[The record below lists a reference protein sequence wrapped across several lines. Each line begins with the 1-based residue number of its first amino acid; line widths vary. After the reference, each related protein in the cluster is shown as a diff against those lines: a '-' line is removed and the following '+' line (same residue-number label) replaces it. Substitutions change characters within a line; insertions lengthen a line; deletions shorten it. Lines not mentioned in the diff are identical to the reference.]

1 MWECVAQQT
10 DPVGEEDS
18 RGTDGLSYK
27 VLVAA
32 EAAGQL
38 PTL

>member
-1 MWECVAQQT
+1 MWECVALQT
-10 DPVGEEDS
+10 DSVREEDS
-18 RGTDGLSYK
+18 RGTDGLSHK

>member
-1 MWECVAQQT
+1 MWECVDLQT
-10 DPVGEEDS
+10 DCVGEEDS
-18 RGTDGLSYK
+18 RGTGRLSYK

-32 EAAGQL
+32 EAASQL